1 MAKQR
6 LVELKKQLETE
17 RVEEAK
23 ARQIEEVLIF
33 EK

>member
-6 LVELKKQLETE
+6 LVELKKQLEIE

-23 ARQIEEVLIF
+23 ARQIEEVF
-33 EK
+33 TFDK